1 MLWAT
6 KRVPYSIRAKSVWW
20 GCLLFLQ
27 KNYYSRVGSTTPVL
41 RILVSSSHLF
51 PLLLYIFYLYLSLST
66 FSLSFFCGACLMPLS
81 LSHINPRR
89 QNRVHIIKTI
99 PSCVWL
105 NFGYIFLFY
114 SRKKKDENKI
124 NVYLCFWTRQFFCC
138 KVVVILRE

>member
-89 QNRVHIIKTI
+89 QNRVHIIETI

-114 SRKKKDENKI
+114 SRKKKMRIKLMFIYVFGRDN
-124 NVYLCFWTRQFFCC
+124 FT
-138 KVVVILRE
+138 VVK